1 MCRWGFS
8 NMVKTLKDVPDDR
21 VRAYIVWLPI
31 FGGDFKGAS
40 QERSKSFID
49 PRVNYFLDPESLT
62 GELWKPILNLN
73 DDIAWDVYLLYEPG
87 ARWDKA
93 PPQPDFWMHQL
104 SGVTQAPR
112 LNQTAFEAKLK
123 EMLPIAKEQNMST
136 PNSDAQT
143 KTKAK
148 KMRVE
153 FLYFKSCP
161 SYKQALENLK
171 AALRESHT
179 NADLVL
185 INVDSEQKA
194 QKVGFQGSPSIRI
207 NGKDLEGRN
216 EGSNYSCRL
225 YRING
230 KPTTVPSKAYIMEK
244 LAADN

>member
-1 MCRWGFS
+1 
-8 NMVKTLKDVPDDR
+8 
-21 VRAYIVWLPI
+21 
-31 FGGDFKGAS
+31 
-40 QERSKSFID
+40 
-49 PRVNYFLDPESLT
+49 
-62 GELWKPILNLN
+62 
-73 DDIAWDVYLLYEPG
+73 VYLLYGPD
-87 ARWDKA
+87 AKWDKE

-112 LNQTAFEAKLK
+112 LNQVAFEAKLK
-123 EMLPIAKEQNMST
+123 EMLPTAKEQNTSR
-136 PNSDAQT
+136 PGSDIQQ

-148 KMRVE
+148 KMKVE

-161 SYKQALENLK
+161 SHKQALENLK

-194 QKVGFQGSPSIRI
+194 QKVDFQGSPSIRI

-230 KPTTVPSKAYIMEK
+230 KPTTVPSKEYILEK
-244 LAADN
+244 LAAEK

>member
-1 MCRWGFS
+1 
-8 NMVKTLKDVPDDR
+8 MVKTLKDIPDDR

-40 QERSKSFID
+40 QERSKSFSD
-49 PRVNYFLDPESLT
+49 ERVNYFLDPDSLT
-62 GELWKPILNLN
+62 GELWKPVLKLN
-73 DDIAWDVYLLYEPG
+73 DDIAWDVYLLYGPD
-87 ARWDKA
+87 AKWDKE
-93 PPQPDFWMHQL
+93 PPQPNFWMHQL

-112 LNQTAFEAKLK
+112 LNQMAFEAKLK
-123 EMLPIAKEQNMST
+123 EMLPTAKEQNT
-136 PNSDAQT
+136 TKPNSNTQT

-148 KMRVE
+148 KMRIE

-161 SYKQALENLK
+161 SHKQALDNLK

-230 KPTTVPSKAYIMEK
+230 KPTTVPSKEFIMEK